1 MVRKN
6 SQTVMKSNQV
16 AIDKKLMIVRADK
29 NQKIVFNQL
38 AKDTPTK

>member
-16 AIDKKLMIVRADK
+16 AIEQKLMIVRADK
-29 NQKIVFNQL
+29 N
-38 AKDTPTK
+38 TKHCI

>member
-16 AIDKKLMIVRADK
+16 AIDQKLMKLNKVLKLVLRLSKAIPE
-29 NQKIVFNQL
+29 I
-38 AKDTPTK
+38 P